1 MKIYNFG
8 NDYAFQRKQE
18 SAEKSKSVEPIAE
31 QETNAGNQICGN
43 RERGVENTSADGDKG
58 EGKGERESA
67 EEEKPEKEV
76 RKKKKEAGAKARQE
90 EYGQV

>member
-18 SAEKSKSVEPIAE
+18 SAEKNQSVEPIAE
-31 QETNAGNQICGN
+31 QEANAGNQIRGN
-43 RERGVENTSADGDKG
+43 WERGVENTSADGDKG

-67 EEEKPEKEV
+67 EEEREEKEV
-76 RKKKKEAGAKARQE
+76 RKKKKETGAKARQE
-90 EYGQV
+90 EDGQI